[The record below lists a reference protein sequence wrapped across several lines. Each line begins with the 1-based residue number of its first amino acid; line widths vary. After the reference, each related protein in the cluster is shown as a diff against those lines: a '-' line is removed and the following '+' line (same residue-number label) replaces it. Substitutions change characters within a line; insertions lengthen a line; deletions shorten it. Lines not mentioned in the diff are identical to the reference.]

1 MVSVNAGSFEKDD
14 ESLFASASISTPFP
28 ISLRVLRHRFL
39 CLCNRGHVGRLG
51 NHLSDVRRPSDSTLS
66 EAAIDAALSQA
77 ISAGSVSSFVK
88 LAFNKEEF
96 AVPPSTETS
105 STELQSEDPSREPRP
120 DDSVSSSLSARP
132 TSPPPPP
139 PPQASR
145 KSTGDIAAEPER
157 RLDDSNAMAENAED
171 NTYADDFEE
180 ATELD
185 PVEPAEPN
193 GGPPSESLSPRPNS
207 GSSKKDSREPTPDIN
222 RQDRADDERP
232 GGFSPMLAGTTS
244 PGVNSTNEAPDS
256 YEDERKESQQEDR
269 SSVIHSKGVLELN
282 EQKRKESGH
291 GDRSSRINSSDVT
304 IAIKGFKQERKFSES
319 EQRKSRPQSQDVLVD
334 LKEQDRKESGY
345 AERKQS
351 RRSTIASTSRSSR
364 IYSKDIASDLNERK
378 GSDNED
384 RKQSGRS
391 LSRSRSRGSIQN
403 SSHATPAL
411 NEQERKGSGSEQR
424 NSRVNSMDA
433 TPDSNEQGRKG
444 SVSKKRGSRKNSNDV
459 APGIIEQES
468 KELGYVDRRSNS
480 MDETVL
486 NEQEPG
492 GSGNEKRSSMVQSN
506 DALVEHDRDGSGYEE
521 RKQLRRSTVPSI
533 SRTLKKQSKD
543 VAPDLNER
551 KSSGNEERKQS
562 GRSNLKSISRSSRI
576 NSKDVAEQERKQ
588 SGFGERRQSTTSTS
602 RRNTGSFRKN
612 STDVAPSVIEAG
624 FAERSNSRIGTADF
638 RDDQKQDE
646 NIETAEERKQSI
658 TSTSRRNTGSFRK
671 NSTNVA
677 PAIIEAG
684 FAERSNSRIGT
695 VDFREDQER
704 NEDIETAVGME
715 MLGQW
720 NANSEVSP
728 VVFAGSADGHEGAPA
743 EGEYGSSESRPMSI
757 GAIEDIDPARL
768 RISVPA
774 EGEASGFVEEAE
786 AETLGAGA
794 NVPQQD
800 ADTEHIRAETVTA
813 TERQPQ
819 QPSQSTGSAD
829 DATIQKKTS
838 HQSSGISSEPGKLR
852 PAGTVW
858 LRREGSWRCP
868 REYQRRQSE
877 ESRTTTLT
885 SASKMMRVTRQPWG
899 TIVPPTFE
907 LGHQKLPLKKIDNV
921 VSRLYYVPKPKPL
934 LGLEAQRR
942 HSDLDKDTID
952 ELVARLSKPQRP
964 VPDADRRMQMSA
976 NYQKG
981 VLGSYAWNGEPMFL
995 TKI

>member
-1 MVSVNAGSFEKDD
+1 M
-14 ESLFASASISTPFP
+14 
-28 ISLRVLRHRFL
+28 
-39 CLCNRGHVGRLG
+39 
-51 NHLSDVRRPSDSTLS
+51 
-66 EAAIDAALSQA
+66 
-77 ISAGSVSSFVK
+77 
-88 LAFNKEEF
+88 
-96 AVPPSTETS
+96 
-105 STELQSEDPSREPRP
+105 
-120 DDSVSSSLSARP
+120 SSSLSARP
-132 TSPPPPP
+132 TSPPPPT

-232 GGFSPMLAGTTS
+232 GGFSPMMAGTTS

-269 SSVIHSKGVLELN
+269 SSVIHYKDVLN

-304 IAIKGFKQERKFSES
+304 TAIKGFKQERKFSGS

-351 RRSTIASTSRSSR
+351 RRSTISSTSRSSR
-364 IYSKDIASDLNERK
+364 KYSKDIASDLNERK
-378 GSDNED
+378 SSDNED

-391 LSRSRSRGSIQN
+391 LSRSRSRGSMQN

-424 NSRVNSMDA
+424 NSTVNSMDA

-459 APGIIEQES
+459 APGIVEQER

-492 GSGNEKRSSMVQSN
+492 GSGNEQRSSMVQSN
-506 DALVEHDRDGSGYEE
+506 DALVEHDRNGSGYEE
-521 RKQLRRSTVPSI
+521 RKQLRRSTIPSI
-533 SRTLKKQSKD
+533 STT
-543 VAPDLNER
+543 
-551 KSSGNEERKQS
+551 S

-576 NSKDVAEQERKQ
+576 NSKDVAEKERKQ
-588 SGFGERRQSTTSTS
+588 SGFGERKQSITSTS

-624 FAERSNSRIGTADF
+624 FAERSNSRIGTVNF
-638 RDDQKQDE
+638 REDQEQDE
-646 NIETAEERKQSI
+646 DIETAEERKQPI

-671 NSTNVA
+671 NSTDVA
-677 PAIIEAG
+677 PSVIEAG

-720 NANSEVSP
+720 NVNSEVSP

-743 EGEYGSSESRPMSI
+743 EGEYYFTLLSL
-757 GAIEDIDPARL
+757 ID
-768 RISVPA
+768 
-774 EGEASGFVEEAE
+774 
-786 AETLGAGA
+786 
-794 NVPQQD
+794 
-800 ADTEHIRAETVTA
+800 RA
-813 TERQPQ
+813 
-819 QPSQSTGSAD
+819 
-829 DATIQKKTS
+829 
-838 HQSSGISSEPGKLR
+838 
-852 PAGTVW
+852 
-858 LRREGSWRCP
+858 
-868 REYQRRQSE
+868 
-877 ESRTTTLT
+877 
-885 SASKMMRVTRQPWG
+885 
-899 TIVPPTFE
+899 
-907 LGHQKLPLKKIDNV
+907 
-921 VSRLYYVPKPKPL
+921 
-934 LGLEAQRR
+934 
-942 HSDLDKDTID
+942 
-952 ELVARLSKPQRP
+952 
-964 VPDADRRMQMSA
+964 
-976 NYQKG
+976 
-981 VLGSYAWNGEPMFL
+981 
-995 TKI
+995 